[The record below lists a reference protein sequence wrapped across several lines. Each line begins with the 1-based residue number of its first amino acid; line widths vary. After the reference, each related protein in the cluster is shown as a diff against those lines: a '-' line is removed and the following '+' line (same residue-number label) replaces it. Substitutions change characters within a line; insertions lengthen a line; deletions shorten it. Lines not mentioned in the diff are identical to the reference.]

1 MKRKMTA
8 TVGDLIAAL
17 SKVPADTPVFGYS
30 MTDECDVCLD
40 VMEVIPGPI
49 DMESEDWETG
59 EPCIVKRSPHYCK
72 GDSHVEEHWYHNGEG
87 PVVFLREL
95 GWRDEEA
102 TPNITILIGK
112 EDV

>member
-59 EPCIVKRSPHYCK
+59 EPLKFQTK
-72 GDSHVEEHWYHNGEG
+72 
-87 PVVFLREL
+87 VV
-95 GWRDEEA
+95 
-102 TPNITILIGK
+102 
-112 EDV
+112 